1 MSDLKFY
8 AEVILTFDQG
18 FTTVKGANID
28 ALYKK
33 YNAKFEPADLYK
45 SLIEKGLN
53 RYISDVQLHTSTFKK
68 THVAQSLVVALS
80 TVGDDEI
87 ITRNLTGAQRE
98 RLASISGLRIGF
110 EALDESVREPGNFPQ
125 LAPFI
130 EACSKKTN
138 VAEAK
143 FLRYA
148 YLKSAIAGK
157 S

>member
-1 MSDLKFY
+1 
-8 AEVILTFDQG
+8 
-18 FTTVKGANID
+18 
-28 ALYKK
+28 
-33 YNAKFEPADLYK
+33 
-45 SLIEKGLN
+45 LN

-80 TVGDDEI
+80 TVDDDPI
-87 ITRNLTGAQRE
+87 ITRNLTTVQQD
-98 RLASISGLRIGF
+98 RLASIGKLGIGF

-125 LAPFI
+125 LTPFI

-148 YLKSAIAGK
+148 YLKSAIVSK